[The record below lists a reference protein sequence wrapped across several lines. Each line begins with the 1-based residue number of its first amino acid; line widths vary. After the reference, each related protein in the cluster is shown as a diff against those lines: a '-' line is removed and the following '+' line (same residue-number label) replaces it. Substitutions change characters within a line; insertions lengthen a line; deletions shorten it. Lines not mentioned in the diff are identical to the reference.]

1 MSAASAA
8 NARAMQDAA
17 HQNAMQGMMFGHS
30 LGGVDD
36 FRRHVLGMETREDD
50 QAFRAGQ
57 ADIDRFMQQNQFDQN
72 MALQR
77 DQFDH
82 GSQFDWAQYGLNR
95 DRFGFEQD
103 RFGADDAYR
112 NRALD
117 ADIFQSFYNPAMA
130 ERQMIYSNPNMNAE
144 ERAAA
149 LSNSRQEW
157 PQMWNEISNNI
168 PQGLISSR
176 SFQAA
181 ANLPPMPRFRP

>member
-1 MSAASAA
+1 
-8 NARAMQDAA
+8 
-17 HQNAMQGMMFGHS
+17 
-30 LGGVDD
+30 
-36 FRRHVLGMETREDD
+36 METREDD

-72 MALQR
+72 MGLSR

-82 GSQFDWAQYGLNR
+82 GVGQDYWNR
-95 DRFGFEQD
+95 GFQEDQFGFDQQ

-144 ERAAA
+144 ERAGA

-168 PQGLISSR
+168 PQGLMSTR